1 MNNDMESLDELWTT
15 ITQLQSQQQQ
25 RQDDPTLSEEIH
37 RQIFENETGF
47 YNQSQIFLESLTN
60 TTMAGKANVE
70 RRGRYY
76 RTRQEQAIQSLNEQ
90 IEEFEAVLLSQQQEQ
105 SRSSNDSMQC
115 TQCHCRL
122 SQEEINNPASKENN
136 HEPICRI
143 CYMERLVSNSKRND
157 IDRIQQQRNINR
169 AATTYTTYRPIGDI
183 PINIRRYTT
192 VKTPVSSS
200 VPTGPLPIAAVGVQ
214 TNESMSRPPETII
227 GNHDLTMVTDQRYDA
242 TNSTDVIAYGGN
254 GGELNDDDIP
264 SSMLLE
270 EIQRTDT
277 SANYDNPSDN
287 KNIIYPWVEVM
298 DPDTEE
304 IFYWNEETEE
314 MRWEL

>member
-1 MNNDMESLDELWTT
+1 M
-15 ITQLQSQQQQ
+15 
-25 RQDDPTLSEEIH
+25 
-37 RQIFENETGF
+37 
-47 YNQSQIFLESLTN
+47 
-60 TTMAGKANVE
+60 
-70 RRGRYY
+70 
-76 RTRQEQAIQSLNEQ
+76 
-90 IEEFEAVLLSQQQEQ
+90 
-105 SRSSNDSMQC
+105 
-115 TQCHCRL
+115 
-122 SQEEINNPASKENN
+122 
-136 HEPICRI
+136 
-143 CYMERLVSNSKRND
+143 
-157 IDRIQQQRNINR
+157 
-169 AATTYTTYRPIGDI
+169 
-183 PINIRRYTT
+183 
-192 VKTPVSSS
+192 KTPVSSS

-254 GGELNDDDIP
+254 GGEVNDDDDIP

-270 EIQRTDT
+270 EIQHTNT

-287 KNIIYPWVEVM
+287 KNIIIYPWVEVM